1 MTTGCLILIPMYVKF
16 GRRPTMLLS
25 EILYTFAV
33 LGCARATTFSGFMA
47 ARCIHAAAS
56 GVCEALPI
64 QCVNDVY
71 FLHERGKRIS
81 YYTAAL
87 CLGSIGPL
95 PAGYMLAGGY
105 SFRLFFY
112 IEFAIGLALIIA
124 AFFLFPE
131 TAFKRKVKVM
141 DGNSTA
147 GAVGL
152 DGDEGNA
159 TAQKTVEVEAIP
171 MMKQRKS
178 YIASLSPWSGFD
190 QDADFFMMMIRS
202 FSYYLVPHVLWVI
215 CSFGI
220 YIGCAAL
227 AFNYTFPG
235 LIVEPP
241 YSWNPINSGLIAIA
255 FVIGYGL
262 ALPFSN
268 SSDRLAAH
276 LTVKNGGIREAE
288 MRLGVMLPAMIIGPA
303 GLVVYGCT
311 AQYQLHWVGY
321 FAGVAMVDWSAL
333 FFFTF
338 TLAYCIDSYTANM
351 SEFLIAM
358 QIGKNAISFGM
369 GFALL
374 TWVKERGY
382 AVVIAGVFGAIM
394 FANNVCLLIFM
405 WKGKEIRVFWSQTW
419 LARFH
424 RSTVS
429 SSGTETM

>member
-1 MTTGCLILIPMYVKF
+1 
-16 GRRPTMLLS
+16 
-25 EILYTFAV
+25 
-33 LGCARATTFSGFMA
+33 MA

-112 IEFAIGLALIIA
+112 IEFAIGLALVIA
-124 AFFLFPE
+124 TFFLCPE
-131 TAFKRKVKVM
+131 TAFKRKTKVIDM
-141 DGNSTA
+141 DSALPSANMATDKQGNI
-147 GAVGL
+147 
-152 DGDEGNA
+152 A
-159 TAQKTVEVEAIP
+159 TFQKKVEVEGIP
-171 MMKQRKS
+171 VMKQRKS
-178 YIASLSPWSGFD
+178 YLASLNPWSGVD
-190 QDADFFMMMIRS
+190 HEADFFMMMVRS

-215 CSFGI
+215 TSFGI

-241 YSWNPINSGLIAIA
+241 YSWDPINSGLIAIA
-255 FVIGYGL
+255 FIIGYSL

-268 SSDRLAAH
+268 SSDRLAAR

-303 GLVVYGCT
+303 GLIVYGLT
-311 AQYQLHWVGY
+311 SQYQLHWVGY

-369 GFALL
+369 GFSLL
-374 TWVKERGY
+374 TWVLKTGY
-382 AVVIAGVFGAIM
+382 AAVIAGAFGGIM
-394 FANNVCLLIFM
+394 FANNLCLLIFM
-405 WKGKEIRVFWSQTW
+405 WKGKEIRVFWANTW

-424 RSTVS
+424 RSTIQT
-429 SSGTETM
+429 GAEEMM

>member
-1 MTTGCLILIPMYVKF
+1 
-16 GRRPTMLLS
+16 MLLS
-25 EILYTFAV
+25 EVIYTFAV
-33 LGCARATTFSGFMA
+33 LGCARATSFQGLMV

-56 GVCEALPI
+56 GVCEALPV

-112 IEFAIGLALIIA
+112 IEFGIGLALIVA
-124 AFFLFPE
+124 TFFLCPE

-141 DGNSTA
+141 DMGSA
-147 GAVGL
+147 GRLENAATDKEGG
-152 DGDEGNA
+152 GD
-159 TAQKTVEVEAIP
+159 TTHKKVEVEAQP
-171 MMKQRKS
+171 VMKQRKS
-178 YIASLSPWSGFD
+178 YLASLNPWSGVD
-190 QDADFFMMMIRS
+190 HEADFFMMMVRS

-215 CSFGI
+215 TSFGI

-235 LIVEPP
+235 IIVEPP
-241 YSWNPINSGLIAIA
+241 YNWSRINSGLIAIA
-255 FVIGYGL
+255 FIIGYGL

-268 SSDRLAAH
+268 SSDRLAAR
-276 LTVKNGGIREAE
+276 LTVRNGGIREAE
-288 MRLGVMLPAMIIGPA
+288 MRLGVMLPAMIVGPA
-303 GLVVYGCT
+303 GLIVYGCT

-351 SEFLIAM
+351 SECLIAM

-369 GFALL
+369 GFSLL
-374 TWVKERGY
+374 TWVLETGY
-382 AVVIAGVFGAIM
+382 AAVIAGAFGGIM
-394 FANNVCLLIFM
+394 LANNLCLLIFM
-405 WKGKEIRVFWSQTW
+405 WKGKGIRVFWANTW

-424 RSTVS
+424 RSTIKG
-429 SSGTETM
+429 GTTDTM